1 MISRPSAASGFTL
14 IELVAV
20 LVLLGILS
28 GVAVSRSFS
37 SSAFEL
43 QAARGQLISTFRAA
57 QQLAMIQSDDVVFST
72 AGNQLNITR
81 SGAVLS
87 SLNGLALP
95 VQLNSGF
102 SLSAVSFSFDRLGR
116 TTASSLS
123 LSKELN
129 KTEARTLNTNP
140 SMPAKYRGATLLELI
155 VFLVIVGVALVAF
168 LNLFTQSQNTSVD
181 PLIRVRALEI
191 AQAQLDEILARK
203 FDENTPVGGVPA
215 CNASGGASC
224 LGISPESGFDDVGD
238 FHNVTDTSSYSGY
251 TVQVSVVEA
260 GLALGLSSDDQAR
273 LIEVNVLTPASESA
287 AGGSSVRLSAYKV
300 NY

>member
-123 LSKELN
+123 LSK
-129 KTEARTLNTNP
+129 
-140 SMPAKYRGATLLELI
+140 
-155 VFLVIVGVALVAF
+155 
-168 LNLFTQSQNTSVD
+168 
-181 PLIRVRALEI
+181 
-191 AQAQLDEILARK
+191 
-203 FDENTPVGGVPA
+203 
-215 CNASGGASC
+215 
-224 LGISPESGFDDVGD
+224 DD
-238 FHNVTDTSSYSGY
+238 
-251 TVQVSVVEA
+251 
-260 GLALGLSSDDQAR
+260 
-273 LIEVNVLTPASESA
+273 
-287 AGGSSVRLSAYKV
+287 SSVTITVSSAGYV
-300 NY
+300 E